1 MPAGDLISDF
11 GFAINEGLFYQ
22 DNPQSAIRNRQ
33 SAIRNRQS
41 AIKSPVRYSGSKL
54 GTPLPP
60 PRSILRLP

>member
-22 DNPQSAIRNRQ
+22 DNPQ